1 MPDAGRS
8 GAGRVDQ
15 AEARLLQPG
24 SGDDFRFARTLAQN
38 PYADQVLRDFR
49 HDEYLRANPDLH
61 FDDPQQALWHFV
73 FTGHDEGRVFD
84 RWRAAG
90 VDPGWYRR
98 HYPELG
104 LRSDAEA
111 LRHYSYLGYYEHRL
125 PNADT
130 AWVHDAELHL
140 FQMGKVGS
148 HAIARGLERGYP
160 GRVVH
165 VHWAAHFPL
174 GYPGCRIAYP
184 RVLVHPRPA
193 PVKVISATREI
204 VSRVLSGHLQYLD
217 TRPGAIGGAL
227 TREQVR
233 AHIETNFDQD
243 CEIVA
248 RWFEHGYYCGLDVYA
263 TPFPHTEGCTR
274 LRRDALD
281 LLIYR
286 QEDLG
291 RLESRIGAFI
301 EWPGFRLQPAN
312 VGSSKSYADLHAWL
326 MATFTLPGNTLAR
339 LYDTPYMRH
348 FYSDQERERFLTC
361 WRRPRSP
368 TSLPEEIEPPLP
380 SPLRPRGWQRLRH
393 ALRRRLGR

>member
-1 MPDAGRS
+1 MEAMGAELRS
-8 GAGRVDQ
+8 SRSA
-15 AEARLLQPG
+15 PG
-24 SGDDFRFARTLAQN
+24 LHPARTLAQN

-84 RWRAAG
+84 RWRADG

-98 HYPELG
+98 RYPELQ

-111 LRHYSYLGYYEHRL
+111 VRHYSYHGYYEHRL
-125 PNADT
+125 PNPDT

-184 RVLVHPRPA
+184 RVLAHPRHA
-193 PVKVISATREI
+193 PVKVISAAREI

-217 TRPGAIGGAL
+217 TRPGAVGDSL
-227 TREQVR
+227 TREQVE
-233 AHIETNFDQD
+233 AHIEANFDQD
-243 CEIVA
+243 CDIVA
-248 RWFEHGYYCGLDVYA
+248 SWFDHGYYCGLDVYA
-263 TPFPHTEGCTR
+263 VPFPHDKGCVR
-274 LRRDALD
+274 LQHDALD

-291 RLESRIGAFI
+291 RLESEIGAFI
-301 EWPGFRLQPAN
+301 EWPGFRLQQAN
-312 VGSSKSYADLHAWL
+312 AASGKSYAELHAWL
-326 MATFTLPGNTLAR
+326 MATFTLHGNTLAR

-348 FYSDQERERFLTC
+348 FYSEQEREQFLHY
-361 WRRPRSP
+361 WRMPRLP
-368 TSLPEEIEPPLP
+368 MSLPEEIEPALP

-393 ALRRRLGR
+393 ALLRRLRR